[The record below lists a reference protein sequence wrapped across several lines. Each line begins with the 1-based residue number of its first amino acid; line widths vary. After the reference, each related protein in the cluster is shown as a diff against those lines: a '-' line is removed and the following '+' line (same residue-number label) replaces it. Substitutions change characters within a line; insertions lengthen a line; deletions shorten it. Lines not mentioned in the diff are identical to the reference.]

1 MISEKE
7 LIEADYDGLSDSEIL
22 VLLIVG
28 GDDGKPVSKSRLQK
42 IAHLYRELYENGV
55 DD

>member
-7 LIEADYDGLSDSEIL
+7 LIEADYDGLSDSDIL

-28 GDDGKPVSKSRLQK
+28 GDGERPVSKSRLQK
-42 IAHLYRELYENGV
+42 IALLYRELYEQKEG
-55 DD
+55 D